1 MGAIFQSLGRTV
13 TAGIVLLIVI
23 VIVVSTAVGGAM
35 KFDHAW
41 WAFFMRWLHVLS
53 GVMWIGLLWY
63 FNFVQTPSMP
73 QIPDEQKPAVSK
85 VIAPRALFWFRWAAL
100 ATVVTG
106 LLLAWMNG
114 YLAQALAFK
123 PPVTAIGIGMWLGL
137 IMAFNV
143 WFIIWPNQKK
153 ALGIVQVSPEEKTAA
168 AKMAGMT
175 SRFNTMLS
183 IPDALLHG
191 RAAERRPVDD
201 KGPQRPLLLAAA
213 SPESQRGGGALSMPE
228 MDAPALMP
236 LAANQPWFI
245 SSANR
250 AGPLAQCDS
259 SVCGCMSAMLR
270 ITPRSSMN
278 ATESGTKVFFI
289 HMQWRATSGKTNS
302 MPRSVPSDG
311 RCMSPV
317 MRDSLVLAISAW
329 IG

>member
-1 MGAIFQSLGRTV
+1 MGAIFQSLGRTI
-13 TAGIVLLIVI
+13 TAGVVLLVVIIV
-23 VIVVSTAVGGAM
+23 VVSTAGGGAM

-106 LLLAWMNG
+106 LLVASMSQQPG
-114 YLAQALAFK
+114 YLAGALTLQK
-123 PPVTAIGIGMWLGL
+123 PFTAIGIGMWLGL

-153 ALGIVQVSPEEKTAA
+153 ALGIVQVSPEEKAKA

-183 IPDALLHG
+183 IPMLYCMVA
-191 RAAERRPVDD
+191 
-201 KGPQRPLLLAAA
+201 Q
-213 SPESQRGGGALSMPE
+213 QNGGL
-228 MDAPALMP
+228 
-236 LAANQPWFI
+236 
-245 SSANR
+245 
-250 AGPLAQCDS
+250 
-259 SVCGCMSAMLR
+259 
-270 ITPRSSMN
+270 
-278 ATESGTKVFFI
+278 
-289 HMQWRATSGKTNS
+289 
-302 MPRSVPSDG
+302 
-311 RCMSPV
+311 
-317 MRDSLVLAISAW
+317 
-329 IG
+329 

>member
-1 MGAIFQSLGRTV
+1 MGAIFQSLGRTI

-106 LLLAWMNG
+106 LLLAWMTG
-114 YLAQALAFK
+114 YLAQALTLK

-153 ALGIVQVSPEEKTAA
+153 ALGIVQVSPEEKTKA

-183 IPDALLHG
+183 IPMLYCMVA
-191 RAAERRPVDD
+191 
-201 KGPQRPLLLAAA
+201 Q
-213 SPESQRGGGALSMPE
+213 QNGGL
-228 MDAPALMP
+228 
-236 LAANQPWFI
+236 
-245 SSANR
+245 
-250 AGPLAQCDS
+250 
-259 SVCGCMSAMLR
+259 
-270 ITPRSSMN
+270 
-278 ATESGTKVFFI
+278 
-289 HMQWRATSGKTNS
+289 
-302 MPRSVPSDG
+302 
-311 RCMSPV
+311 
-317 MRDSLVLAISAW
+317 
-329 IG
+329 